1 MLLERKLK
9 KIQKKRPSIPCFW
22 KDTCMEIEAVEKIFQ
37 KKSKKSEPFGAFL
50 ERYLFGT
57 IRAKYRLPERKIKKV
72 RKNQTV
78 SRFFRKILGEGKG
91 VSTMATTI
99 FLQKKFKKIP
109 PMGRFLERY
118 LFGDDRDFCWIVKKL
133 KKVQN
138 FPATLDFFWKI
149 LIRGQK
155 NGSTI
160 FPMPGRKKWE
170 KWKKSDHF
178 GIFVED
184 TCLERSDGNFNNNA
198 Q

>member
-37 KKSKKSEPFGAFL
+37 KKIKKNLNHLG
-50 ERYLFGT
+50 LFWKDTCSGRSWQIT
-57 IRAKYRLPERKIKKV
+57 GFRKEKSKKV

-91 VSTMATTI
+91 VSTMAMTI
-99 FLQKKFKKIP
+99 FAKKVKKIP

-138 FPATLDFFWKI
+138 FSATLDFFWKI
-149 LIRGQK
+149 LVWDNPGKIQASEKK
-155 NGSTI
+155 N
-160 FPMPGRKKWE
+160 RKKSE
-170 KWKKSDHF
+170 KIRPLPDFRRRYLVGAIRWQ
-178 GIFVED
+178 
-184 TCLERSDGNFNNNA
+184 L
-198 Q
+198 